1 MKNNYIFVN
10 KYKIELIILLI
21 LILISICTYYFYKK
35 YNSYENFTT
44 TTTTA
49 ITIPKWEQLGQNI
62 NGEADYDECGSSVSL
77 SVDGKIVAIGSPYN
91 TNDNSSGSVRVFEWN
106 DTNWIQLGNT
116 MDGISRGFR
125 EGYSVSLSANGKIIA
140 IGAPHTGPMV
150 GGGFYSGY
158 VKIYKLNENNINN
171 KLWEQM
177 GTNITNPKFDV
188 NSQGSDG
195 SGTSVSLSANGN
207 IIAIGT
213 PYNKTS
219 NNTNLGRVRIYQ
231 YQVNLNTWVKLGNDI
246 DSSSTEDSSGYSVSL
261 SDDGNIVAIGA
272 YQNNSTG
279 YSSGNVRIYKLD
291 INTWKQLGLNIN
303 DELQSN
309 NQNGYSVSL
318 SADGNIVA
326 IGGIGTST
334 NSGQVKIY
342 KFNQNIWAQIGNIIV
357 GEAQND
363 QNGYSVSLS
372 NDGNIVAIG
381 ALGNNNAGYVRIYEL
396 NDNTWVQ
403 LGQKF
408 NGELQNHKTGY
419 SVSLSGDG
427 TIVAIGTI
435 GSNTNAGHV
444 SIYKITPINCV
455 GSFINDGEC
464 SKPCDAGKQK
474 QIYQITTQSKY
485 GGTVCNFTEGSER
498 LIDCNLHPCPIDC
511 EGSFGEYGSC
521 SKTCGGGKKE
531 RVYTITQGAQYDG
544 KECLN
549 KTGDIDISDCNTQ
562 PCPIDCVGSFGEYGT
577 CSKTCGGGK
586 QERVYTVTQESQYG
600 GAECL
605 NKPDDKEV
613 IDCNTEP
620 CPIDC
625 KGEFLD
631 FAPCSKECG
640 NDGIL
645 LQKYNIINEAQYG
658 GKKCPNYQ
666 DDLKSIPCNRQPC
679 PTYPVNTVIQE
690 ALKESNNQIQNIR
703 YDIINRQETLDL
715 LTNKFNRLNKNISF
729 LQNNSKYIPDDKT
742 LKFY

>member
-21 LILISICTYYFYKK
+21 LILISVYIYYFYKN
-35 YNSYENFTT
+35 YNSYENF

-62 NGEADYDECGSSVSL
+62 NGEASFDESGSSVSL

-91 TNDNSSGSVRVFEWN
+91 TNNNSYGSVRVFEWN
-106 DTNWIQLGNT
+106 NTNWIQLGNT
-116 MDGISRGFR
+116 MDGISVGFS

-140 IGAPHTGPMV
+140 IGAPHTGPKY

-177 GTNITNPKFDV
+177 GTNITNPIFDV
-188 NSQGSDG
+188 YSQGTDG

-219 NNTNLGRVRIYQ
+219 NDINLGRVRIYQ
-231 YQVNLNTWVKLGNDI
+231 YQLNVNNWVKLGNDI
-246 DSSSTEDSSGYSVSL
+246 DSSSIEDSSGYSVSL
-261 SDDGNIVAIGA
+261 SDNGNIVAIGA
-272 YQNNSTG
+272 YQNDSTG
-279 YSSGNVRIYKLD
+279 YDSGNVRIYKLD

-309 NQNGYSVSL
+309 MQNGYSVSL

-326 IGGIGTST
+326 IGGIGSRT

-363 QNGYSVSLS
+363 KNGYSVSLS
-372 NDGNIVAIG
+372 NDGKIVAIG
-381 ALGNNNAGYVRIYEL
+381 ALGNNNAGYVRIYEF

-408 NGELQNHKTGY
+408 NGELENYNTGY

-435 GSNTNAGHV
+435 GSNNSAGHV

-455 GSFINDGEC
+455 GSFINEGEC
-464 SKPCDAGKQK
+464 SKRCDTGKQK

-485 GGTVCNFTEGSER
+485 GAMFTTSNGATAQINNGSSVIPVSGNNGQFAIYAAQNSGIA
-498 LIDCNLHPCPIDC
+498 LTIGHASDPIRQ
-511 EGSFGEYGSC
+511 
-521 SKTCGGGKKE
+521 SK
-531 RVYTITQGAQYDG
+531 V
-544 KECLN
+544 
-549 KTGDIDISDCNTQ
+549 DI
-562 PCPIDCVGSFGEYGT
+562 F
-577 CSKTCGGGK
+577 
-586 QERVYTVTQESQYG
+586 
-600 GAECL
+600 
-605 NKPDDKEV
+605 
-613 IDCNTEP
+613 
-620 CPIDC
+620 
-625 KGEFLD
+625 
-631 FAPCSKECG
+631 
-640 NDGIL
+640 
-645 LQKYNIINEAQYG
+645 
-658 GKKCPNYQ
+658 
-666 DDLKSIPCNRQPC
+666 
-679 PTYPVNTVIQE
+679 
-690 ALKESNNQIQNIR
+690 
-703 YDIINRQETLDL
+703 
-715 LTNKFNRLNKNISF
+715 KFS
-729 LQNNSKYIPDDKT
+729 
-742 LKFY
+742 